1 MNDKNLLK
9 MITRYIAGNCKIDI
23 EKKKANDEEIK
34 NYINSLPF
42 KIVVY
47 NKDNQSLK
55 NLSAFDSIDNIRDY
69 KRMYGKKSYFT
80 FPIKIE
86 GETSIRIDDD
96 VLVEDSKDGVMAVSK
111 RYMRTFFPELKTALS
126 KDVKFKGRQ
135 ICDNFITSSL
145 SSIINRE
152 YYNVTLYE
160 GDNIQNLNMVFA
172 DDTLVLRRYITNNL
186 VLSSNSMRELIN
198 EIK

>member
-1 MNDKNLLK
+1 

-86 GETSIRIDDD
+86 GEASIRIDDNI
-96 VLVEDSKDGVMAVSK
+96 VVEDSKDGVMAVSK
-111 RYMRTFFPELKTALS
+111 RYMRTFFSELKTALS
-126 KDVKFKGRQ
+126 KDVKLKGRQ

-160 GDNIQNLNMVFA
+160 GDNVQNLNMIFA
-172 DDTLVLRRYITNNL
+172 DDTLILRRYITNNL
-186 VLSSNSMRELIN
+186 VLSSNSMRALVN

>member
-1 MNDKNLLK
+1 
-9 MITRYIAGNCKIDI
+9 
-23 EKKKANDEEIK
+23 
-34 NYINSLPF
+34 
-42 KIVVY
+42 
-47 NKDNQSLK
+47 
-55 NLSAFDSIDNIRDY
+55 
-69 KRMYGKKSYFT
+69 
-80 FPIKIE
+80 
-86 GETSIRIDDD
+86 
-96 VLVEDSKDGVMAVSK
+96 MAVSK

-145 SSIINRE
+145 SSIINGE

>member
-1 MNDKNLLK
+1 
-9 MITRYIAGNCKIDI
+9 MITQYISGNCKINV
-23 EKKKANDEEIK
+23 EKKKADDMIMKEYLE
-34 NYINSLPF
+34 SLPF
-42 KIVVY
+42 KIIIY
-47 NKDNQSLK
+47 DKFNIALRNI
-55 NLSAFDSIDNIRDY
+55 SAFDNIDNILDY
-69 KRMYGKKSYFT
+69 KRQYGKKTYIT

-86 GETSIRIDDD
+86 GDASIRIDDD
-96 VLVEDSKDGVMAVSK
+96 VTVEESKDGVIAVSK
-111 RYMRTFFPELKTALS
+111 RYIRTFFPELKTALS
-126 KDVKFKGRQ
+126 KDVKLKGRQ

-160 GDNIQNLNMVFA
+160 GDNVQNLNMIFA

-186 VLSSNSMRELIN
+186 VLSSNSMRALVN

>member
-1 MNDKNLLK
+1 
-9 MITRYIAGNCKIDI
+9 MITQYISGNCKINV
-23 EKKKANDEEIK
+23 EKKKADDMIMKE
-34 NYINSLPF
+34 YIESLPF
-42 KIVVY
+42 KIIIY
-47 NKDNQSLK
+47 DKFNIALRNI
-55 NLSAFDSIDNIRDY
+55 SAFDNIDNILDY
-69 KRMYGKKSYFT
+69 KRQYGKKTYIT

-86 GETSIRIDDD
+86 GDASIRIDDD
-96 VLVEDSKDGVMAVSK
+96 VTVEESKDGVIAVSK
-111 RYMRTFFPELKTALS
+111 RYIRTFFPELKTALS
-126 KDVKFKGRQ
+126 KDVKLKGRQ

-160 GDNIQNLNMVFA
+160 GDNVQNLNMIFA

-186 VLSSNSMRELIN
+186 VLSSNSMRALVN

>member
-1 MNDKNLLK
+1 
-9 MITRYIAGNCKIDI
+9 MITQYISGNCKINV
-23 EKKKANDEEIK
+23 EKKKADDMIMKEYLE
-34 NYINSLPF
+34 SLPF
-42 KIVVY
+42 KIIIY
-47 NKDNQSLK
+47 DKFNIALRNI
-55 NLSAFDSIDNIRDY
+55 SAFDNIDNILDY
-69 KRMYGKKSYFT
+69 KRQYGKKTYIT

-86 GETSIRIDDD
+86 GDASIRIDDD
-96 VLVEDSKDGVMAVSK
+96 VTVEESKDGVIAVSK
-111 RYMRTFFPELKTALS
+111 RYIRTFFPELKTALS
-126 KDVKFKGRQ
+126 KDVKLKGRQ

-160 GDNIQNLNMVFA
+160 GDNVQNLNMIFA

-186 VLSSNSMRELIN
+186 VLSSNSMRVLVN

>member
-1 MNDKNLLK
+1 

-69 KRMYGKKSYFT
+69 KRMYGKKIYFT

-86 GETSIRIDDD
+86 GEASIRIDDD
-96 VLVEDSKDGVMAVSK
+96 VVVEDSKDGVMAVSK
-111 RYMRTFFPELKTALS
+111 CYMRTFFPELKTALS
-126 KDVKFKGRQ
+126 KDVKLKGRQ

-160 GDNIQNLNMVFA
+160 GDNVQNLNMIFA
-172 DDTLVLRRYITNNL
+172 DDTLVLRRYITNNF
-186 VLSSNSMRELIN
+186 VLSSNSMRALVN

>member
-1 MNDKNLLK
+1 

-42 KIVVY
+42 KIIVY

-86 GETSIRIDDD
+86 GEASIRIDDD
-96 VLVEDSKDGVMAVSK
+96 AVVEDSKDGVMAVSK
-111 RYMRTFFPELKTALS
+111 RYTRTFFPELKTALS
-126 KDVKFKGRQ
+126 KDVKLKGRQ

-160 GDNIQNLNMVFA
+160 GDNVQNLNMIFA

-186 VLSSNSMRELIN
+186 VLSSNSMRALVN

>member
-1 MNDKNLLK
+1 

-55 NLSAFDSIDNIRDY
+55 NLSAFDNIDNIRDY

-86 GETSIRIDDD
+86 GEASIRIDDD
-96 VLVEDSKDGVMAVSK
+96 VVVEDSKDGVMAVSK
-111 RYMRTFFPELKTALS
+111 RYMRTFFPELRLP
-126 KDVKFKGRQ
+126 
-135 ICDNFITSSL
+135 
-145 SSIINRE
+145 
-152 YYNVTLYE
+152 Y
-160 GDNIQNLNMVFA
+160 
-172 DDTLVLRRYITNNL
+172 LR
-186 VLSSNSMRELIN
+186 M
-198 EIK
+198 

>member
-1 MNDKNLLK
+1 
-9 MITRYIAGNCKIDI
+9 MITQYISGNCKINV
-23 EKKKANDEEIK
+23 EKKKADDMIMKE
-34 NYINSLPF
+34 YIESLPF
-42 KIVVY
+42 KIIIY
-47 NKDNQSLK
+47 DKFNIALRNISEFDN
-55 NLSAFDSIDNIRDY
+55 IDNILDY
-69 KRMYGKKSYFT
+69 KRQYGKKTYST

-86 GETSIRIDDD
+86 GDASIRIDDD
-96 VLVEDSKDGVMAVSK
+96 VTVEESKDGVIAVSK
-111 RYMRTFFPELKTALS
+111 RYIRTFFPDLKTALS
-126 KDVKFKGRQ
+126 KDVKLKGRQ

-160 GDNIQNLNMVFA
+160 GDNVQNLNMIFA

-186 VLSSNSMRELIN
+186 VLSSNSMRALVN

>member
-1 MNDKNLLK
+1 
-9 MITRYIAGNCKIDI
+9 MITQYISGNCKINV
-23 EKKKANDEEIK
+23 EKKKADDMIMKE
-34 NYINSLPF
+34 YIESLPF
-42 KIVVY
+42 KIIIY
-47 NKDNQSLK
+47 DKFNIALRNI
-55 NLSAFDSIDNIRDY
+55 SAFDNIDNILDY
-69 KRMYGKKSYFT
+69 KRQYGKKTYIT

-86 GETSIRIDDD
+86 GDASIRIDDD
-96 VLVEDSKDGVMAVSK
+96 VTVEESKDGVIAVSK
-111 RYMRTFFPELKTALS
+111 RYIRTFFPELKTALS

-160 GDNIQNLNMVFA
+160 GDNVQNLNMIFA

-186 VLSSNSMRELIN
+186 VLSSNSMRALVN

>member
-1 MNDKNLLK
+1 

-86 GETSIRIDDD
+86 GEASIRIDDD
-96 VLVEDSKDGVMAVSK
+96 VVVEDSKDGVMAVSK

-126 KDVKFKGRQ
+126 KDVKLKGRQ

-160 GDNIQNLNMVFA
+160 VIMY
-172 DDTLVLRRYITNNL
+172 RI
-186 VLSSNSMRELIN
+186 
-198 EIK
+198 